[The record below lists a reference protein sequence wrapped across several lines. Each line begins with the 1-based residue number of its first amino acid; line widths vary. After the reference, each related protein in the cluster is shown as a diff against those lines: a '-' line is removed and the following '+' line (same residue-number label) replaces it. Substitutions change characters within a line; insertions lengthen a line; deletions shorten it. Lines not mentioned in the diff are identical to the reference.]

1 MSGRASLFH
10 TYIGIDYSGAE
21 KPDSRIKGLAVAVA
35 REDQPFQ
42 LSLPPVSNHRST
54 PPVAAAKPALWSRR
68 LVYEWLLHE
77 LYHSDKRIIV
87 GLDHG
92 LSYPLSQLQRL
103 GLQDWDTFLQWSQRT
118 WQTSRLTMKQSKE
131 QADYIN
137 STDKRLVEREFIPST
152 KSVTDLDRVS
162 GMQGAVSYSTHTGL
176 PWIYRLRKWQRRGL
190 KVHFWPYDG
199 LVVPED
205 RHVITEA
212 YPSLYRRRIQTIA
225 AYEPLSEHERDAA
238 YIADWLQARD
248 RAGALMPYL
257 ELATLSQQEQQLA
270 LLEGWVLGC
279 L

>member
-10 TYIGIDYSGAE
+10 VYIGIDYSGAE

-35 REDQPFQ
+35 REDEPFQ
-42 LSLPPVSNHRST
+42 LSLPPLSDRRST
-54 PPVAAAKPALWSRR
+54 PPVAAAKQALWSRR

-212 YPSLYRRRIQTIA
+212 YPSLYRRRIQPNA

>member
-10 TYIGIDYSGAE
+10 VYIGIDYSGAE

-42 LSLPPVSNHRST
+42 LLLPPVSDRRST
-54 PPVAAAKPALWSRR
+54 RPVAAAKQALWSRR

-77 LYHSDKRIIV
+77 LYHSRQRIVV

-190 KVHFWPYDG
+190 KIHFWPYDG

-212 YPSLYRRRIQTIA
+212 YPSLYRRRIQPDA

-248 RAGALMPYL
+248 RAGALMSYL

>member
-1 MSGRASLFH
+1 MSGKMPLFH
-10 TYIGIDYSGAE
+10 TYIGIDYSGAD

-35 REDQPFQ
+35 REQQPFQ
-42 LSLPPVSNHRST
+42 LQSPPVSDTRLSE
-54 PPVAAAKPALWSRR
+54 PVAAAKQALWSRR
-68 LVYEWLLHE
+68 LVHQWLLRQ
-77 LYHSDKRIIV
+77 LYTSRERMIV
-87 GLDHG
+87 GLDYG
-92 LSYPLSQLQRL
+92 LSYPLSQLERL
-103 GLQDWDTFLQWSQRT
+103 GLSDWDAFLRWSHHT

-131 QADYIN
+131 QVSYVN

-176 PWIYRLRKWQRRGL
+176 PWIYRLRRWQRRGL

-199 LVVPED
+199 LIVPD
-205 RHVITEA
+205 DCHVITEA
-212 YPSLYRRRIQTIA
+212 YPSLYRRRIQITPS
-225 AYEPLSEHERDAA
+225 YEQLSEHQRDAA

-248 RAGALMPYL
+248 RTCTLLPYL

-270 LLEGWVLGC
+270 LLEGWVIGC